1 MSGLGGR
8 RKKSEARARG
18 WRAFAILTCFRA
30 GATMEDRRPENCL
43 FDISPSDQSS
53 MRADWV
59 LAEAPIAPAY
69 LLRCGFSTE
78 IDCFLYSGRSVAR

>member
-18 WRAFAILTCFRA
+18 WRAFAILTCFPES
-30 GATMEDRRPENCL
+30 ATMEDYRPENCL
-43 FDISPSDQSS
+43 SDIRPRISRLW
-53 MRADWV
+53 RADSV
-59 LAEAPIAPAY
+59 LDEAPIAPDY
-69 LLRCGFSTE
+69 LLTCGFSTK